1 MSFDD
6 SRVKHGQGV
15 ERFYSAGAHKRAYE
29 ADGFLSF
36 GYWHKKTKEYYESA
50 ENLVRFFLKKGKIS
64 KPETV
69 LDVACG
75 YGAESFRFYNAL
87 KPKKMYCVDITAPHI
102 EFAKKKAE
110 EKNLHDK
117 LIFEKKDAC
126 STEFPDES
134 FTHVIGIEGPAH
146 FKTRMDFF
154 KESYRVLKKKG
165 ELLLTDITFD
175 RAKSYKNFLLK
186 RISHFASK
194 RWHMPSENW
203 VNPDEYVKQLKQIG
217 FRVEKCLRIGGKVY
231 PGFASYNTK
240 FKSIINAIKT
250 RGFFVGIGITVIS
263 WFLGYGYRNGVLDY
277 VFVKAVKE

>member
-1 MSFDD
+1 MPN
-6 SRVKHGQGV
+6 KKQITHEEGV
-15 ERFYSAGAHKRAYE
+15 EKFYSVGSKIRAHE

-50 ENLVRFFLKKGKIS
+50 ENLVKFFLEKGKIS
-64 KPETV
+64 QPDTV

-75 YGAESFRFYNAL
+75 YGAESFRFYNAI
-87 KPKKMYCVDITAPHI
+87 KPNKMHCVDITAPHI
-102 EFAKKKAE
+102 EFARKRAE
-110 EKNLHDK
+110 EKNLQDK
-117 LIFEKKDAC
+117 LIFEKRDAC
-126 STEFPDES
+126 RTEFPDES
-134 FTHVIGIEGPAH
+134 FTHILGIEGPAH
-146 FKTRMDFF
+146 FNTRMDFF

-186 RISHFASK
+186 RLSSFASK

-203 VNPDEYVKQLKQIG
+203 VNAQEYVKQLKEVG
-217 FRVEKCLRIGGKVY
+217 FRVETFLTIGDRVY

-240 FKSIINAIKT
+240 FSSIINAIKT
-250 RGFFVGIGITVIS
+250 RGLFIGIGITIIS

>member
-1 MSFDD
+1 MKADD
-6 SRVKHGQGV
+6 VRIKHGEGV
-15 ERFYSAGAHKRAYE
+15 ERFYSVGSHIRAHE

-50 ENLVRFFLKKGKIS
+50 ENLVKFFLEKGKIS
-64 KPETV
+64 KPDTV

-75 YGAESFRFYNAL
+75 YGAESFRFYNFL
-87 KPKKMYCVDITAPHI
+87 KPNKMHCVDITGPHI
-102 EFAKKKAE
+102 EFAKKRAE

-117 LIFEKKDAC
+117 LIFEKRDAC
-126 STEFPDES
+126 RTGFPDES
-134 FTHVIGIEGPAH
+134 FTHILGIEGPAH

-175 RAKSYKNFLLK
+175 KAKSYKNFLLK
-186 RISHFASK
+186 RLSSFASK

-203 VNPDEYVKQLKQIG
+203 VNPKEYAEQLKQVG
-217 FRVEKCLRIGGKVY
+217 FRVETVLPIGDRVY

-250 RGFFVGIGITVIS
+250 RGLFIGIGVTIIS